1 MQNKMYIHFNKI
13 GNQTSINQSSEN
25 ADGYVKELDVS
36 LLDSLGNIQCYK
48 YDVELDIVVIKVQSD
63 IDKENEYDIVSKNI
77 SKQIENDILIKYS
90 IIDQLNLIHD
100 GKDSAKYKEFL
111 AFRELKKNESKK
123 LKQQEYKR
131 IFNN

>member
-1 MQNKMYIHFNKI
+1 MQNKLYIHFNKI

-25 ADGYVKELDVS
+25 ADGYVKELDIS

-63 IDKENEYDIVSKNI
+63 IDKENEYGIVSKNI

-90 IIDQLNLIHD
+90 IIDQLNFIHD
-100 GKDSAKYKEFL
+100 GKDSAEYKEFL
-111 AFRELKKNESKK
+111 AFRKLKKNDSKK